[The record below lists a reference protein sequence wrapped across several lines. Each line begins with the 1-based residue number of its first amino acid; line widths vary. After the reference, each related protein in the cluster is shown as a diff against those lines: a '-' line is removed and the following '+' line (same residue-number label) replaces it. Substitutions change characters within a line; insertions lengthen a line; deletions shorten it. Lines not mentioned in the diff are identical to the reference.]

1 MSVIKFKVVAK
12 TDVGRVR
19 TNNEDNFQ
27 IAWDLAV
34 LPMRWVNNEI
44 HQLGE
49 KGCLLVVAD
58 GMGGA
63 NAGEVASQIAI
74 ETIKA
79 QFTPEKITKEV
90 ISSTEKINTFIRN
103 VIILADSNIKEY
115 SKTHP
120 HTQGMGTTIV
130 IAWILK
136 DKLYI
141 GWCGDSRAYIYNPS
155 YGLVRLTKDHSYVQ
169 GLVDSGKI
177 SEEEAFDFPDSNIIT
192 QCLCASPAKAIPDTI
207 EPISLSLNDTIL
219 LCTDGLCGMIRDTE
233 IEAILAQSQGNL
245 NNTATEL
252 IDSALRASGSDNIT
266 LCLCN
271 IMSGVK
277 TPPDTLKVNKQKR
290 KKNGLLYYALAI
302 ILILIVI
309 IVWLLRSSNN
319 SSDPIESVQDT
330 IRIEASKEPI
340 KDEVKTYDSN
350 TDNIEVDTNDQESI
364 SKDQK
369 IVPSSSS
376 MLENLKRQER
386 RDSTKGNEAKE
397 MEDSEIV
404 QTNNIIIIYY
414 DGNTKLGTLLRNYKN
429 NKHDFDEL
437 NPELKKIHPDSIP
450 TGTSIKIYKRD

>member
-27 IAWDLAV
+27 VSWDLSV
-34 LPMRWVNNEI
+34 LPMRWVNNEV

-74 ETIKA
+74 ETVKA

-90 ISSTEKINTFIRN
+90 VSSTEKINTFIKN

-120 HTQGMGTTIV
+120 DTQGMGTTIV

-177 SEEEAFDFPDSNIIT
+177 SEDEAFDFPDSNIIT
-192 QCLCASPAKAIPDTI
+192 QCLCAAPAKPKPDTI
-207 EPISLSLNDTIL
+207 TPISLSLDDTIL
-219 LCTDGLCGMIRDTE
+219 LCTDGLCGMIRDAE
-233 IEAILAQSQGNL
+233 IESILSRSKGDL
-245 NNTATEL
+245 NNTASEL
-252 IDSALRASGSDNIT
+252 IDGALRASGADNVT

-271 IMSGVK
+271 ILSGVK
-277 TPPDTLKVNKQKR
+277 NPPVALNVNKQKR
-290 KKNGLLYYALAI
+290 KKNVLLFCALVI
-302 ILILIVI
+302 ILILIAV
-309 IVWLLRSSNN
+309 IVWLLCGKN
-319 SSDPIESVQDT
+319 SSSESIENLND
-330 IRIEASKEPI
+330 IIKIEEPTYPSQPE
-340 KDEVKTYDSN
+340 DES
-350 TDNIEVDTNDQESI
+350 IDTNSDENI
-364 SKDQK
+364 K
-369 IVPSSSS
+369 IETSERDVNIDERTNPGSNSL
-376 MLENLKRQER
+376 LENLRSQKQ
-386 RDSTKGNEAKE
+386 DSIKTNEN
-397 MEDSEIV
+397 SEKVETEIIQANDV
-404 QTNNIIIIYY
+404 IIITY
-414 DGNTKLGTLLRNYKN
+414 DGNTKLVTLLIKYN
-429 NKHDFDEL
+429 NKKRDFDEL
-437 NPELKKIHPDSIP
+437 NPELKRVNPDSIP
-450 TGTSIKIYKRD
+450 AGTSIKIYKRN

>member
-27 IAWDLAV
+27 VSWDLSV
-34 LPMRWVNNEI
+34 LPMRWVNNEV

-90 ISSTEKINTFIRN
+90 VSSTEKINTFIKN

-120 HTQGMGTTIV
+120 DTQGMGTTIV

-192 QCLCASPAKAIPDTI
+192 QCLCAAQAKPKPDTI
-207 EPISLSLNDTIL
+207 TPISLSLDDTIL
-219 LCTDGLCGMIRDTE
+219 LCTDGLCGMIRDAE
-233 IEAILAQSQGNL
+233 IESILSRSKGDL
-245 NNTATEL
+245 NNTACEL
-252 IDSALRASGSDNIT
+252 IDGALRASGADNVT

-271 IMSGVK
+271 ILSGVK
-277 TPPDTLKVNKQKR
+277 NPPAALKVNNQKR
-290 KKNGLLYYALAI
+290 KKNGLLHCALAI
-302 ILILIVI
+302 ILILIAV
-309 IVWLLRSSNN
+309 IVWLLCGKNGSGESIENLNDTIKIEEQTSPSQPEDENIGPN
-319 SSDPIESVQDT
+319 SDENIEIEPIERD
-330 IRIEASKEPI
+330 ILRDEPAN
-340 KDEVKTYDSN
+340 SGG
-350 TDNIEVDTNDQESI
+350 
-364 SKDQK
+364 
-369 IVPSSSS
+369 SS
-376 MLENLKRQER
+376 MLENLRSQNKQ
-386 RDSTKGNEAKE
+386 DTTKTKETDVSEEA
-397 MEDSEIV
+397 EIV
-404 QTNNIIIIYY
+404 QIPEIIVITFPGGSLNLLLKNYNN
-414 DGNTKLGTLLRNYKN
+414 NSS
-429 NKHDFDEL
+429 DFKKL
-437 NPELKKIHPDSIP
+437 NPNLKPDSIP
-450 TGTSIKIYKRD
+450 EGAEIRIYKKK